1 MDNTLAFIVDTND
14 STVEV
19 VVNSGPLTGREATIA
34 EVDRLA
40 RRLLEHVDDVTV
52 VADAHRHELTR
63 DHETILHQVLVMA
76 PVAERVAAVLRDR
89 CEAWAHECAADR
101 MVDPLP
107 L

>member
-1 MDNTLAFIVDTND
+1 MDNTLAFIVDTDD

-19 VVNSGPLTGREATIA
+19 VVNFGPLTGREATIA

-52 VADAHRHELTR
+52 VAVRRHELTR